1 MIENHPLEPF
11 IVKDAVALML
21 GSFPPKSEKWSMEF
35 YYPNFIND
43 MWRIFGL
50 VFFEDKSY
58 FLKDARHFDKK
69 KIQQFLYEKEIAVA
83 DAAQS
88 VFRKKNNASD
98 SDLHIECVLDF
109 NKILQQLPKC
119 RYLITTGEKSAQTC
133 ADFFNISTPKV
144 NKNVSFT
151 YMCRSFYLYRLPSSS
166 RAYPLALEKKAAA
179 YRNVFTE
186 IGLIGSA

>member
-11 IVKDAVALML
+11 IVEDAVVLML
-21 GSFPPKSEKWSMEF
+21 GSFPPKREKWSMEF

-50 VFFEDKSY
+50 GFFEDKNY
-58 FLKDARHFDKK
+58 FLKDARHFDKE
-69 KIQQFLYEKEIAVA
+69 KIQQFLCEKKIAVA

-98 SDLHIECVLDF
+98 SDLQIKCILDF

-119 RYLITTGEKSAQTC
+119 QYLMTTGEKSAQIC
-133 ADFFNISTPKV
+133 SNFFNISTPKV
-144 NKNVSFT
+144 NKNISFT

-186 IGLIGSA
+186 IGLIGPA

>member
-11 IVKDAVALML
+11 IVEDALVLML
-21 GSFPPKSEKWSMEF
+21 GSFPPKREKWSMEF

-58 FLKDARHFDKK
+58 FLKDARHFDKE
-69 KIQQFLYEKEIAVA
+69 KIQQFLREKKIAVA

-98 SDLHIECVLDF
+98 SDLQIECALDF
-109 NKILQQLPKC
+109 NKILQQLPEC

-133 ADFFNISTPKV
+133 ADFFDISMPKVGQNISF
-144 NKNVSFT
+144 S

-179 YRNVFTE
+179 YRNAFTE
-186 IGLIGSA
+186 IGLIRPA